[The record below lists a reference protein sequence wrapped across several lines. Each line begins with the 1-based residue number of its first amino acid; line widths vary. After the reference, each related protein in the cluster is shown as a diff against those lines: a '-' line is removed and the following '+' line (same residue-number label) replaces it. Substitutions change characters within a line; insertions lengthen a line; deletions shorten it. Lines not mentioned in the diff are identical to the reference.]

1 VQVSDEA
8 EIASIIDQVIQNN
21 PDPLKKYLNGKQGL
35 FGFFVGQIMQASQGK
50 ANPKVIQKLLRQ
62 KLDEAEGKQ

>member
-1 VQVSDEA
+1 M
-8 EIASIIDQVIQNN
+8 IDRVILNN

-50 ANPKVIQKLLRQ
+50 ANPNVVHKLLKE
-62 KLDEAEGKQ
+62 KLEEAREKQSKT